1 MDFIFNENQP
11 IYYQIL
17 THIYFRI
24 LRGEFQR
31 GEKLPS
37 VIEASML
44 YKVNHNTMAR
54 AYSELVRAGIA
65 EIKRGEGTY
74 VTEDQTILDKLHE
87 DIRQSSVSDFLETMR
102 SLGYSP
108 EEILTTIIASL
119 KGIE

>member
-1 MDFIFNENQP
+1 
-11 IYYQIL
+11 
-17 THIYFRI
+17 
-24 LRGEFQR
+24 
-31 GEKLPS
+31 
-37 VIEASML
+37 ML

-102 SLGYSP
+102 SLGYSQ